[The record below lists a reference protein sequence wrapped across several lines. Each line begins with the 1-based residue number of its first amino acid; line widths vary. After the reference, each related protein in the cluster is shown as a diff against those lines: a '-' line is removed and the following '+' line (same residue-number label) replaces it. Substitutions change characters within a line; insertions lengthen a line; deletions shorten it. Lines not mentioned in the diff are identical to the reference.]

1 MIEFAEAASYAVWK
15 MEMATCTKVFLWL
28 PTGFGKSICFE
39 FLPFVF
45 DFKLGR
51 VDTESSSVIVVASS
65 LVSLMIDQAGMK
77 ITVGHRPKST
87 YIARL
92 AAHFAQRSVLLDGQE
107 MRMRFRQSNYHHV

>member
-1 MIEFAEAASYAVWK
+1 MIEFAEAVSYAVWK

-39 FLPFVF
+39 LLPFVF

-51 VDTESSSVIVVASS
+51 VDTESSSVIVVSS
-65 LVSLMIDQAGMK
+65 LVSLMVDQAGMK
-77 ITVGHRPKST
+77 ITVGHRLKSA

-92 AAHFAQRSVLLDGQE
+92 AAHFAQRSVLLAGQE

>member
-1 MIEFAEAASYAVWK
+1 MLFGK

-39 FLPFVF
+39 FLPFVV

-51 VDTESSSVIVVASS
+51 VDTESSSVIVVSS
-65 LVSLMIDQAGMK
+65 LVSLMVDQAGMK
-77 ITVGHRPKST
+77 ITVGHRPKSA

-92 AAHFAQRSVLLDGQE
+92 AAHFAQRSVLLAGQE
-107 MRMRFRQSNYHHV
+107 MRMHFRQSNYHHV